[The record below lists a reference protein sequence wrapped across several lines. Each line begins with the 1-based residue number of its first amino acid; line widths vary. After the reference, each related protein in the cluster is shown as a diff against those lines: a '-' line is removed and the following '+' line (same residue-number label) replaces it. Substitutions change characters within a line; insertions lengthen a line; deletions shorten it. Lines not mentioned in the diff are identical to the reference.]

1 VAALRRAN
9 TELGVTFVIIEHNI
23 DVVMSLC
30 RRVVVLDQGAVLA
43 DDVPAA
49 VVANKR
55 VVEAYLGG

>member
-1 VAALRRAN
+1 
-9 TELGVTFVIIEHNI
+9 
-23 DVVMSLC
+23 MSLC

-49 VVANKR
+49 VVANRR